1 MKFEVLVPI
10 AAITN
15 YLKPS
20 GLNNVSLLSY
30 NSVVHKLKMGLTGLK
45 SGCEQGHISFWSV

>member
-10 AAITN
+10 AAVTN
-15 YLKPS
+15 YLKPT

-30 NSVVHKLKMGLTGLK
+30 NSAVQKLKMGLTGLK
-45 SGCEQGHISFWSV
+45 SGCEQSHISFWSV

>member
-10 AAITN
+10 AAVTN

-30 NSVVHKLKMGLTGLK
+30 NFAVQKLKMGLTGLK
-45 SGCEQGHISFWSV
+45 SGCGQGHISFWSV

>member
-1 MKFEVLVPI
+1 MKFDVLVPI

>member
-10 AAITN
+10 AAVTN
-15 YLKPS
+15 YLKPT

-30 NSVVHKLKMGLTGLK
+30 NSVVQKLKMGLTGLK
-45 SGCEQGHISFWSV
+45 SGCEQSHISFWSV